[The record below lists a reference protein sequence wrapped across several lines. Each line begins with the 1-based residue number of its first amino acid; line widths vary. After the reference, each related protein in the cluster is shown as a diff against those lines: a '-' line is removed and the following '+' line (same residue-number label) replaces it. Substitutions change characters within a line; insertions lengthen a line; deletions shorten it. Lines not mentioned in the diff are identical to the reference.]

1 MGLLQRSC
9 QACVKA
15 RRRCTIAYPCCAR
28 CSAKRI
34 PCHYTNGPSH
44 TEKTW
49 SDSVIQPRKL
59 NGEYSEQALILDV
72 YHGRLDT
79 RLQNFR
85 RQVLCEDSYDGS
97 RPPITDPSVLSW
109 TQEASG
115 ALSKRHGNSLQIF
128 NPLHLEIVQVFDQ
141 ATLQQLASILRSF
154 PAQFAQ
160 HGSTAFVH
168 SGLYDGDDSNS
179 NNLSLPLKQVR
190 DICCSYQLGGEYLA
204 DRRFHTLRLTI
215 QRLLRLAIRSINTFA
230 ETVAYA
236 QAIIVAQIIRLL
248 EPHETVTK
256 EEEEDDYEDIERD
269 NEKMWALTHTLWQHA
284 PTQLSP
290 TLSPWKAWLFSE
302 NVRRTIMICNV
313 LLGVYSSLS
322 RGYTMHPLC
331 VEALPFD
338 ARTGLWDA
346 QSEAAW
352 MATAKRIPGPYLVTL
367 SHFTRLKHPTGDGSE
382 STQFEDLLLLSFMR

>member
-15 RRRCTIAYPCCAR
+15 RRRCTLAYPCCAR
-28 CSAKRI
+28 CSAKHI

-44 TEKTW
+44 IEKTW
-49 SDSVIQPRKL
+49 LAPKL
-59 NGEYSEQALILDV
+59 NGEYDEQALILDV

-79 RLQNFR
+79 RLQAFR
-85 RQVLCEDSYDGS
+85 RQVLREDSYDGS

-109 TQEASG
+109 IQEASA
-115 ALSKRHGNSLQIF
+115 ALSTRHGNSLQIF
-128 NPLHLEIVQVFDQ
+128 NPLHLEIVQIFDQ

-160 HGSTAFVH
+160 NGSTAFVH
-168 SGLYDGDDSNS
+168 SGLYDGDDANS
-179 NNLSLPLKQVR
+179 NKLSLPLEQVR
-190 DICCSYQLGGEYLA
+190 DICCSYQLGGEYMA
-204 DRRFHTLRLTI
+204 DSRSHTLRLTI
-215 QRLLRLAIRSINTFA
+215 RRLLRLARRSTNTFA

-248 EPHETVTK
+248 EPQETGTQ
-256 EEEEDDYEDIERD
+256 EDQEEDDDEDIERD
-269 NEKMWALTHTLWQHA
+269 NEDMWALTHTFWQHA
-284 PTQLSP
+284 PTQLPP

-302 NVRRTIMICNV
+302 NVRRTIIVCNL
-313 LLGVYSSLS
+313 LLGVHSSL
-322 RGYTMHPLC
+322 RNGYTIHPLC
-331 VEALPFD
+331 IQALPFD

-352 MATAKRIPGPYLVTL
+352 MATAKRIPGPDLVTL
-367 SHFTRLKHPTGDGSE
+367 SHFTRLERPTSGGSE
-382 STQFEDLLLLSFMR
+382 PTQFEDLLLLSFMR